1 MTLSSAPTQPA
12 RQGPSPVAAAV
23 VGVVAV
29 VAVFALIMAGI
40 TFFGLAIAF
49 PIAVPV
55 AEAYHLPV
63 KAADAAL
70 AAQFAGYWWVFGILS
85 VASLVGA
92 ALATIAAARIL
103 SPRD

>member
-1 MTLSSAPTQPA
+1 MTSSFSQTQPG
-12 RQGPSPVAAAV
+12 RRRPSPAAVAV
-23 VGVVAV
+23 VGVITV
-29 VAVFALIMAGI
+29 VVVLTLLIAGI

-70 AAQFAGYWWVFGILS
+70 AHQFAGFWWVFAGLAI
-85 VASLVGA
+85 ASFVGA
-92 ALATIAAARIL
+92 VVTAVKAIQFL
-103 SPRD
+103 SPND